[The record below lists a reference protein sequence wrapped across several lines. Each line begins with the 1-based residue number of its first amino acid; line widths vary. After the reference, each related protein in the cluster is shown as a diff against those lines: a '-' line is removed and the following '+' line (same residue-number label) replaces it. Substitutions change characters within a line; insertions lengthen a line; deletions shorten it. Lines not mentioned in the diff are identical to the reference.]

1 MILAAG
7 YGTRM
12 RPLTEQIPKALM
24 PLWNQSLL
32 ARNIQLLS
40 QWGVQHILVNA
51 HHHAEQVVREA
62 MRLAEAESTARISV
76 SFEPNILGTGGALIQ
91 AGWFFDPQPFW
102 LINADVVA
110 YGIRPAPF
118 LRALNQKP
126 TPLAACWLTAERGP
140 RTVRMREEVIT
151 DFAVSDPGGENTYTF
166 CGLHLLTREI
176 LRYLPE
182 QPTFASIIAA
192 YQRAQGKG
200 CTIAGVKL
208 PNSYWSDVGTPERY
222 IETHAET
229 AQWFAPDKAHTSCY
243 NFSAHSQGN
252 TEVAP
257 PIHAK
262 QDQLLQKHS
271 GGTCSVTSSENRP
284 KRIGNRY
291 PADVCVA
298 QDAKVHPRS
307 KLHRCVIWP
316 GAQLHRGAQVQD
328 AVIGQHTEVS
338 GQVQGI
344 AVPADI
350 MLASDEKAA
359 VNQQLA
365 ASGSVTANLLP
376 ARGSARSYIRLM
388 TASDSVMLMRYSL
401 EREENRLFAPLARAL
416 SKAGWSVPRILAG
429 DPPACWL
436 LMEDVGDDSIQQ
448 RAENGTIRW
457 QPTYE
462 RIVDDVLQLHGPVT
476 RKLSRMRIPSM
487 PAFGPAVYEYEHD
500 LFLQHYVQAR
510 HQAPTAALRKIR
522 AQLQGVTDEL
532 KAVKPVWLHRD
543 LQSSNIHWVK
553 DRPVFIDFQGL
564 RRGPAAYDLA
574 SLLCDPYVE
583 IPQQVVDR
591 CVQRYE
597 QSAAAPTFSMESYR
611 AACVQRLC
619 QALGAYGRLSQLPGC
634 THMAQYVP
642 IAEQRLHA
650 ALVHFPALRAL
661 LERYLVST

>member
-7 YGTRM
+7 YGMRM
-12 RPLTEQIPKALM
+12 RPLTEQMPKALM

-62 MRLAEAESTARISV
+62 MRLAETKATPRISV

-91 AGWFFDPQPFW
+91 AGWFFDPQAFW
-102 LINADVVA
+102 LINADVAA

-140 RTVRMREEVIT
+140 RTVRMREGTIT

-200 CTIAGVKL
+200 RTIAGVEV

-229 AQWFAPDKAHTSCY
+229 AQWFAPD
-243 NFSAHSQGN
+243 SAQ
-252 TEVAP
+252 
-257 PIHAK
+257 
-262 QDQLLQKHS
+262 
-271 GGTCSVTSSENRP
+271 
-284 KRIGNRY
+284 
-291 PADVCVA
+291 ADVCVA

-307 KLHRCVIWP
+307 KLQRCVIWP

-365 ASGSVTANLLP
+365 SSESVTANLLP
-376 ARGSARSYIRLM
+376 ARGSARRYIRLM
-388 TASDSVMLMRYSL
+388 TASDAVMLMRYSL

-429 DPPACWL
+429 SPPACWL

-510 HQAPTAALRKIR
+510 HKVSGSSLRKIR
-522 AQLQGVTDEL
+522 AQLQSVTDQL
-532 KAVKPVWLHRD
+532 KGVKPVWLHRD

-634 THMAQYVP
+634 AHMAQYVP
-642 IAEQRLHA
+642 IAEQRLFA
-650 ALVHFPALRAL
+650 ALVHFPALHAL
-661 LERYLVST
+661 LERHLVST